1 MRHLLGVLVILLVPL
16 ASLAQTPSPPP
27 DWIDEFPSVTEVAH
41 AAYEELKVT
50 AQRSGIDP
58 NDDDSIAINLAGT
71 FVVLRQIMLL
81 KYNEGLPM
89 AKDREEKLRK
99 LVASYLEAELTIG
112 RGWAGRRGYIMR
124 GPPTAWVAVT
134 RRAIGAGSCCT

>member
-1 MRHLLGVLVILLVPL
+1 MMPRLRAALMILLVPL

-41 AAYEELKVT
+41 AAFEEMKVT
-50 AQRSGIDP
+50 ATRKGFDNTS
-58 NDDDSIAINLAGT
+58 DDDAIAINLAGT

-81 KYNEGLPM
+81 KYNEEPRM
-89 AKDREEKLRK
+89 AKDREEKLKK

-112 RGWAGRRGYIMR
+112 RGWAGRRGYIT
-124 GPPTAWVAVT
+124 GAPP
-134 RRAIGAGSCCT
+134 